1 MSILMGKLKN
11 LTDLLL
17 WIIMFDKDFFALY

>member
-17 WIIMFDKDFFALY
+17 WIIMFVKDFFALY